1 MSHLAL
7 QRVAVRMLYDPAF
20 QAAVY
25 RDTATALAGVDLSA
39 DERSWI
45 AKPDPRAWRTDSG
58 RRARS
63 LVAMLQEYPASVAA
77 SDGGIAALDAF
88 FSSKAF
94 HTCVQDGGSL
104 ADAFGWWLEKRGG
117 LAGEIAKLE
126 RAGAY
131 LRRVRS
137 AGVPRAG
144 TVVKSAWIAMVGA
157 PEGTLLAMK
166 AASTRSASPTA
177 SKVEENVLVVREPA
191 GAISMEVL
199 PDALAALLA
208 ATPCT
213 RDELLAVARKLGADP
228 GEDEEIVSGLLA
240 DGVLL

>member
-7 QRVAVRMLYDPAF
+7 QRVAVRMFYDPAF

-25 RDTATALAGVDLSA
+25 RDAATALAGVDLRA
-39 DERSWI
+39 DEREWI
-45 AKPDPRAWRTDSG
+45 AKPDPRAWRTDTN
-58 RRARS
+58 RRTRS
-63 LVAMLQEYPASVAA
+63 LVAMLEEYPASAA
-77 SDGGIAALDAF
+77 VSEGGVDALDVF

-117 LAGEIAKLE
+117 LAGDIAKLE
-126 RAGAY
+126 RGGAY
-131 LRRVRS
+131 LRRVR
-137 AGVPRAG
+137 APGLPRPG
-144 TVVKSAWIAMVGA
+144 SVVKSAWIAMVGV

-166 AASTRSASPTA
+166 TAALAPSAS
-177 SKVEENVLVVREPA
+177 SKSEENVLVVRDTT

-228 GEDEEIVSGLLA
+228 GEDEEIVAGLLA

>member
-7 QRVAVRMLYDPAF
+7 QRVAVRMFYDPAF

-25 RDTATALAGVDLSA
+25 HDATAALAGVELSA
-39 DERSWI
+39 VEREWI
-45 AKPDPRAWRTDSG
+45 AKPDPRAWRTDTN
-58 RRARS
+58 RRTRS
-63 LVAMLQEYPASVAA
+63 LVAMLEEYPASVAA
-77 SDGGIAALDAF
+77 SKGGVDALDVF

-104 ADAFGWWLEKRGG
+104 ADAFGWWLERRGG

-137 AGVPRAG
+137 PGTAPAG
-144 TVVKSAWIAMVGA
+144 TVVRCAWIVMVGVPA
-157 PEGTLLAMK
+157 GTLLAMQGTV
-166 AASTRSASPTA
+166 APVSRS
-177 SKVEENVLVVREPA
+177 EENVLVVRKAA
-191 GAISMEVL
+191 GEISMELL

-213 RDELLAVARKLGADP
+213 RPDLLALARKLGADP
-228 GEDEEIVSGLLA
+228 GEAEEIIGDLLTDGILLA
-240 DGVLL
+240 G